1 MARASDVA
9 ASALGLAGKG
19 EGGSV
24 SGSTGAGRLAHGR
37 HTKEDSHASDA
48 GGQAGVRADPQVVN
62 MFHLLLFCSS
72 LLVVRSIVYDIVVTH
87 QVSM

>member
-1 MARASDVA
+1 MAGASDVA
-9 ASALGLAGKG
+9 ASALGLAGKE
-19 EGGSV
+19 EGGDV

-37 HTKEDSHASDA
+37 HTKEDSHAPDA
-48 GGQAGVRADPQVVN
+48 GGRADVRADHQGVN

-72 LLVVRSIVYDIVVTH
+72 LLAVRPIVYDIVVTH